1 MTQAKSGDKVRI
13 DLVGTLDDGTVF
25 QSTLASDA
33 CDDDDCGCDDDDCG
47 CDDDGCGCDDDGC
60 GHDHADDEGC
70 GCASGPIEVQIGA
83 GEIFPQIEQALIG
96 MAPGETRSVTIAA
109 AEAFGAYDE
118 ENLVTIPRTQL
129 PADLAPEVGEELVLT
144 GDDDEAFGVTVTE
157 VNDESITFDSNH
169 PLAGEDLTFDITLR
183 EIV

>member
-1 MTQAKSGDKVRI
+1 MTQAKQGDKVRI

-33 CDDDDCGCDDDDCG
+33 CDDDDCGCDDD
-47 CDDDGCGCDDDGC
+47 GCGCDDDGC

-70 GCASGPIEVQIGA
+70 GCATGPIEVQIGS

-96 MAPGETRSVTIAA
+96 MVPGETRSVTIAA

-118 ENLVTIPRTQL
+118 ENVVTIPRTQL
-129 PADLAPEVGEELVLT
+129 PDDLHPEVGEELVLT

-157 VNDESITFDSNH
+157 VNAESITFDSNH